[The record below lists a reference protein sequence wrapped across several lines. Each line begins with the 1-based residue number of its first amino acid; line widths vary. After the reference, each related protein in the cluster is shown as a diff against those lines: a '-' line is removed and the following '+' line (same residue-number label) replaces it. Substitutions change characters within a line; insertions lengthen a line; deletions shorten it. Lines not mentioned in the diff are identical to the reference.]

1 MSTTTA
7 DGGVV
12 VSAVAAAVVRDL
24 CKGSARRV
32 WRTASAVGEKAS
44 TAVRQDANDDA
55 NRESDAVMLSF
66 MLSFSKGAALRGV

>member
-1 MSTTTA
+1 
-7 DGGVV
+7 
-12 VSAVAAAVVRDL
+12 
-24 CKGSARRV
+24 
-32 WRTASAVGEKAS
+32 VGEKAS